1 MMTSD
6 DTQLLGKN
14 TQVENPQNEQTA
26 PVAEE
31 TSEKQSATW
40 KKVAIGGISGILLG
54 AGALYAV
61 NAMAGETQADAADPA
76 TASPQAAGSAVA
88 TVEDDMTFAEA
99 FQSARAQVGPG
110 GVFEWHGGVYGTYT
124 ADEWNAMSAED
135 KAAFTQT
142 AMSNVHPHSYQPT
155 AHTAVHQRRG
165 GSPRGGL

>member
-40 KKVAIGGISGILLG
+40 KKVAIGGTSGILLG

-124 ADEWNAMSAED
+124 ADEW
-135 KAAFTQT
+135 KPCLPRTR
-142 AMSNVHPHSYQPT
+142 PP
-155 AHTAVHQRRG
+155 
-165 GSPRGGL
+165 SPRPPCPTSTPTVISPPPTRPSIRPTWRFTAR

>member
-40 KKVAIGGISGILLG
+40 KKVAIGGTSGILLG

-61 NAMAGETQADAADPA
+61 NAMAGETQADAADP
-76 TASPQAAGSAVA
+76 
-88 TVEDDMTFAEA
+88 
-99 FQSARAQVGPG
+99 R
-110 GVFEWHGGVYGTYT
+110 YGFPSGC
-124 ADEWNAMSAED
+124 W
-135 KAAFTQT
+135 
-142 AMSNVHPHSYQPT
+142 
-155 AHTAVHQRRG
+155 QRRG
-165 GSPRGGL
+165 DSGGRHDLCRGLPVGPRPGGPRWRL